1 MYAAN
6 SGLYA
11 PKEVSF
17 GARIKSVIAAFFRLI
32 LPTALLSIILFACY
46 FELEDGVVALDLFPP
61 HLWEWNPGYWLTM
74 GHLMLPLSFFV
85 VNLTSR
91 RRGPSYALGQVL
103 LSWLSLGLMTFIV
116 LSEFGNLSSES
127 LFPPAQTTMA
137 FIVAF
142 MLAQLVN
149 IRVFDRTRGRTWWGA
164 PFVSILWASVIFVI
178 IFYPVS
184 MMGQGQSF
192 VPRMVTDLVLK
203 TLSAGLLLLPYYLLR
218 PMIKPAPGY
227 GGA

>member
-11 PKEVSF
+11 PKETSF
-17 GARIKSVIAAFFRLI
+17 GARVRGVFANGLRLVV
-32 LPTALLSIILFACY
+32 PTLILSIILLASY
-46 FELEDGVVALDLFPP
+46 FEMEDGVVALDLFPP

-74 GHLMLPLSFFV
+74 GHLMLPLSFFA

-91 RRGPSYALGQVL
+91 RRGPSFALGQVVLAWML
-103 LSWLSLGLMTFIV
+103 LGALTYFVM
-116 LSEFGNLSSES
+116 SEFGGMSSES
-127 LFPPAQTTMA
+127 PFPPAQTTLA
-137 FIVAF
+137 FVVAF
-142 MLAQLVN
+142 VLAQLVN

-164 PFVSILWASVIFVI
+164 PFVSILWASLIFVI
-178 IFYPVS
+178 IFFPVS

-192 VPRMVTDLVLK
+192 VPRLVIDLVIK
-203 TLSAGLLLLPYYLLR
+203 TVSAAFLLVPYYLLR
-218 PMIKPAPGY
+218 PMIKSAPGY